1 MLEQKRM
8 TGQQLKKLFL
18 EQEPQEFFKIK
29 NLRKDFEK
37 CISLIG
43 SKFFQ
48 GKRGDDLIIC
58 KNKKSNTGF
67 ALLRKV
73 NKQVI
78 VDQL

>member
-1 MLEQKRM
+1 MSFVCLDIIYYKTKKLILIKISILLEQKRM

-43 SKFFQ
+43 SKIF
-48 GKRGDDLIIC
+48 
-58 KNKKSNTGF
+58 S
-67 ALLRKV
+67 KV
-73 NKQVI
+73 SEVMI
-78 VDQL
+78 